1 MIANRGAEKLMKTPR
16 DLMRKAILSA
26 FVAVLPALL
35 HGGAAVGWKVA
46 DAGQTQ
52 EKAVPPQEQTA
63 PPPQAK
69 TPEDPQGA
77 VPPAKRA
84 TPRVVETIP
93 ANLAAPKPSGELQVP
108 GAAPVDVKT
117 YVIGAEDVIFVKVW
131 RDNDVSGQFLVRPD
145 GRISVPLIG
154 DVTASGRTPEQLEK
168 DIADRLSKFIK
179 DPQVNVGILA
189 VGSKKY
195 FILGEVNKPGSF
207 PLVVPTNVLE
217 ALVNAGGF
225 RDFANT
231 SKILILRGSKVITFN
246 YKQVTRGKKP
256 EQNIFLE
263 PGDKIIVK

>member
-1 MIANRGAEKLMKTPR
+1 
-16 DLMRKAILSA
+16 
-26 FVAVLPALL
+26 
-35 HGGAAVGWKVA
+35 
-46 DAGQTQ
+46 
-52 EKAVPPQEQTA
+52 
-63 PPPQAK
+63 
-69 TPEDPQGA
+69 
-77 VPPAKRA
+77 
-84 TPRVVETIP
+84 
-93 ANLAAPKPSGELQVP
+93 
-108 GAAPVDVKT
+108 
-117 YVIGAEDVIFVKVW
+117 VIFVKVW

>member
-1 MIANRGAEKLMKTPR
+1 MMTKV
-16 DLMRKAILSA
+16 ILSA
-26 FVAVLPALL
+26 WMVVLPALL
-35 HGGAAVGWKVA
+35 HGGGAPGWKGA
-46 DAGQTQ
+46 DEGLTQ
-52 EKAVPPQEQTA
+52 VEAVPPQESAAQTPQSQTPDNPQNAA
-63 PPPQAK
+63 PAAK
-69 TPEDPQGA
+69 P
-77 VPPAKRA
+77 A
-84 TPRVVETIP
+84 TPAATETNP
-93 ANLAAPKPSGELQVP
+93 ANMAGPKPSPEAKIS
-108 GAAPVDVKT
+108 GAAPVDSKT
-117 YVIGAEDVIFVKVW
+117 YAIGAEDVIFVKVW

-168 DIADRLSKFIK
+168 DISERLAKFIK
-179 DPQVNVGILA
+179 EPQVNVGILA

-225 RDFANT
+225 RDFANET
-231 SKILILRGSKVITFN
+231 KILILRGDKVFTFN

-256 EQNIFLE
+256 EQNILLE

>member
-1 MIANRGAEKLMKTPR
+1 
-16 DLMRKAILSA
+16 MRKAILYA

-35 HGGAAVGWKVA
+35 HGGEAVGWKVA
-46 DAGQTQ
+46 DAVQTQ
-52 EKAVPPQEQTA
+52 EKTVPPQEQAA
-63 PPPQAK
+63 PPPQSQ
-69 TPEDPQGA
+69 TPDAPQGA
-77 VPPAKRA
+77 VPPAKPA
-84 TPRVVETIP
+84 TPREIETTP
-93 ANLAAPKPSGELQVP
+93 ANLAAPRPSSEVKVP

-117 YVIGAEDVIFVKVW
+117 YIIGAEDVIFVKVW

-154 DVTASGRTPEQLEK
+154 DVTASGCTPEQLEK
-168 DIADRLSKFIK
+168 DISERLSKFIK

-195 FILGEVNKPGSF
+195 FILGEVNRPGAY

-231 SKILILRGSKVITFN
+231 TKILILRGPKVITFN

>member
-1 MIANRGAEKLMKTPR
+1 
-16 DLMRKAILSA
+16 MRKAILSA
-26 FVAVLPALL
+26 CVAVLPALL
-35 HGGAAVGWKVA
+35 HGGAAVGWKVP
-46 DAGQTQ
+46 DSGQTQ
-52 EKAVPPQEQTA
+52 EKAVPPQEQAA
-63 PPPQAK
+63 PPPQSQ
-69 TPEDPQGA
+69 TPDAPQVV
-77 VPPAKRA
+77 VPPDKLA
-84 TPRVVETIP
+84 TPRVIETTP
-93 ANLAAPKPSGELQVP
+93 ANLAAPKTSGEIQVP

-154 DVTASGRTPEQLEK
+154 DVTAAGCTPEQLEK
-168 DIADRLSKFIK
+168 DISDRLSKFIK

-195 FILGEVNKPGSF
+195 FILGEVNRPGAF

-225 RDFANT
+225 RDFANET
-231 SKILILRGSKVITFN
+231 KILILRGSKVITFN

-256 EQNIFLE
+256 EQNILLE

>member
-1 MIANRGAEKLMKTPR
+1 M
-16 DLMRKAILSA
+16 MRKAILSVWM
-26 FVAVLPALL
+26 VALPALL
-35 HGGAAVGWKVA
+35 YGGGALGWKASGGVLAQEQASPTAKPATPAATETNPA
-46 DAGQTQ
+46 DL
-52 EKAVPPQEQTA
+52 AVPKQSPE
-63 PPPQAK
+63 AK
-69 TPEDPQGA
+69 IQ
-77 VPPAKRA
+77 
-84 TPRVVETIP
+84 
-93 ANLAAPKPSGELQVP
+93 
-108 GAAPVDVKT
+108 GAAPVDSKT
-117 YVIGAEDVIFVKVW
+117 YVIGAEDVIFIKVW

-168 DIADRLSKFIK
+168 DIAERLSKFIRE
-179 DPQVNVGILA
+179 PQVNVGILV

-231 SKILILRGSKVITFN
+231 SKISILRGNKVLTFN

-256 EQNIFLE
+256 EQNILLE
-263 PGDKIIVK
+263 PGDKIVVK

>member
-1 MIANRGAEKLMKTPR
+1 
-16 DLMRKAILSA
+16 MRKAILSVWM
-26 FVAVLPALL
+26 VALPALL
-35 HGGAAVGWKVA
+35 YGGGALGWKASAEVLA
-46 DAGQTQ
+46 
-52 EKAVPPQEQTA
+52 QEQ
-63 PPPQAK
+63 
-69 TPEDPQGA
+69 A
-77 VPPAKRA
+77 VPPAKPAMPAA
-84 TPRVVETIP
+84 TETSP
-93 ANLAAPKPSGELQVP
+93 ADLAVPKPSPEAKIP
-108 GAAPVDVKT
+108 GVAPVDSKT
-117 YVIGAEDVIFVKVW
+117 YVIGAEDVIFIKVW

-168 DIADRLSKFIK
+168 DIAERLSKFIRE
-179 DPQVNVGILA
+179 PQVNVGILV

-225 RDFANT
+225 RDFANET
-231 SKILILRGSKVITFN
+231 KILILRSNKVLTFN

-256 EQNIFLE
+256 EQNILLE

>member
-1 MIANRGAEKLMKTPR
+1 
-16 DLMRKAILSA
+16 MRKVILA
-26 FVAVLPALL
+26 LWMVALPALL
-35 HGGAAVGWKVA
+35 YGGGALGWKASGEVLA
-46 DAGQTQ
+46 
-52 EKAVPPQEQTA
+52 QEQA
-63 PPPQAK
+63 S
-69 TPEDPQGA
+69 
-77 VPPAKRA
+77 PPAKPA
-84 TPRVVETIP
+84 TPAATETNP
-93 ANLAAPKPSGELQVP
+93 ADLAVPKQSPEAKIP
-108 GAAPVDVKT
+108 GAAPVDSKT
-117 YVIGAEDVIFVKVW
+117 YVIGAEDVIFIKVW

-154 DVTASGRTPEQLEK
+154 DVTAAGCTPEQLEK
-168 DIADRLSKFIK
+168 DISDRLSKFIK

-231 SKILILRGSKVITFN
+231 SKILILRGSKVLTFN

-256 EQNIFLE
+256 EQNILLE

>member
-1 MIANRGAEKLMKTPR
+1 M
-16 DLMRKAILSA
+16 
-26 FVAVLPALL
+26 VALPALL
-35 HGGAAVGWKVA
+35 HGGGAPGWKA
-46 DAGQTQ
+46 SDRGLA
-52 EKAVPPQEQTA
+52 QEQAA
-63 PPPQAK
+63 PPPQSK
-69 TPEDPQGA
+69 TPDNPQGA
-77 VPPAKRA
+77 VPPAK
-84 TPRVVETIP
+84 P
-93 ANLAAPKPSGELQVP
+93 AAPAATETSPADLAVPKPTPEAKMP
-108 GAAPVDVKT
+108 GAAPVDTKT
-117 YVIGAEDVIFVKVW
+117 YVIGAEDVIFIKVW

-168 DIADRLSKFIK
+168 DIADRLSKFIRE
-179 DPQVNVGILA
+179 PQVNVGILA

-231 SKILILRGSKVITFN
+231 AKILILRGSKVITFN

>member
-1 MIANRGAEKLMKTPR
+1 MSAWIAA
-16 DLMRKAILSA
+16 
-26 FVAVLPALL
+26 LPALL
-35 HGGAAVGWKVA
+35 CAGAGVSQDK
-46 DAGQTQ
+46 
-52 EKAVPPQEQTA
+52 
-63 PPPQAK
+63 
-69 TPEDPQGA
+69 
-77 VPPAKRA
+77 PPAA
-84 TPRVVETIP
+84 IETDP
-93 ANLAAPKPSGELQVP
+93 AKLAAPTPSPEAKLP
-108 GAAPVDVKT
+108 GTAPVDAKT
-117 YVIGAEDVIFVKVW
+117 YIMGAEDVIYVRVW

-168 DIADRLSKFIK
+168 DIAERLSKFIK
-179 DPQVNVGILA
+179 DPQVNVAILS

-231 SKILILRGSKVITFN
+231 TKISILRGDKVLTFN

-256 EQNIFLE
+256 EQNILLE

>member
-1 MIANRGAEKLMKTPR
+1 M
-16 DLMRKAILSA
+16 
-26 FVAVLPALL
+26 VALPALL
-35 HGGAAVGWKVA
+35 HGGRRRWG
-46 DAGQTQ
+46 GRLR
-52 EKAVPPQEQTA
+52 PQEDR
-63 PPPQAK
+63 PPA
-69 TPEDPQGA
+69 QGA
-77 VPPAKRA
+77 SRSAAKPA
-84 TPRVVETIP
+84 TP
-93 ANLAAPKPSGELQVP
+93 AATRNQPGRSGRAQTVPEAKIP
-108 GAAPVDVKT
+108 GAAPVDAKT
-117 YVIGAEDVIFVKVW
+117 YVIGAEDVIFIKVW

-168 DIADRLSKFIK
+168 DIAERLSKFIRE
-179 DPQVNVGILA
+179 PQVNVGILS

-225 RDFANT
+225 RDFANET
-231 SKILILRGSKVITFN
+231 KILILRGNKVFTFN

-256 EQNIFLE
+256 EQNILLE